1 MLPEQQTMVE
11 ASLDEAPTV
20 VIQPSRGLA
29 FVDLRALWQY
39 RELLYFLVWRDVK
52 VRYKQT
58 ALGVLWV
65 VLQPLASMGVF
76 TLLFGVLLN
85 APSGEEPYPVF
96 ALAGLLPWSYFA
108 TALTRASNSVVNS
121 AHLVSKIYFPRL
133 VIPLSAAL
141 AGLVDLAVGMLV
153 FVVLMVV
160 YHIAPT
166 VALLLL
172 PVLLLLA
179 MATALGFGLW
189 LSALNV
195 RYRDVGYL
203 APFVVQLWMY
213 LTPVVYASTL
223 IPERWRFLLS
233 LNPMTAVV
241 EGFRRALLGPGV
253 SDVSLSPGLVAISVA
268 VALAVLVSGLVFF
281 RTTERSFADVV

>member
-1 MLPEQQTMVE
+1 
-11 ASLDEAPTV
+11 
-20 VIQPSRGLA
+20 
-29 FVDLRALWQY
+29 
-39 RELLYFLVWRDVK
+39 
-52 VRYKQT
+52 
-58 ALGVLWV
+58 
-65 VLQPLASMGVF
+65 
-76 TLLFGVLLN
+76 
-85 APSGEEPYPVF
+85 
-96 ALAGLLPWSYFA
+96 
-108 TALTRASNSVVNS
+108 
-121 AHLVSKIYFPRL
+121 
-133 VIPLSAAL
+133 
-141 AGLVDLAVGMLV
+141 
-153 FVVLMVV
+153 MVV